1 MRRENSENN
10 PLAIMGPLTLL
21 WQMAAERMQTFIFNT
36 WKRRSLRLKEVYRDF
51 IDSER
56 EFLHFTCLFFQ
67 RL

>member
-21 WQMAAERMQTFIFNT
+21 WEMAAERMHTYNT
-36 WKRRSLRLKEVYRDF
+36 WKRRRLRLKEVYRDF
-51 IDSER
+51 IDSEC

>member
-1 MRRENSENN
+1 
-10 PLAIMGPLTLL
+10 MGPLTLL
-21 WQMAAERMQTFIFNT
+21 WQMAAERMKTFIFNT
-36 WKRRSLRLKEVYRDF
+36 WKRSLRLKEVYRDF